1 MRITVLILALVLMI
15 PMAMQSLAAYSLAR
29 LTGDENLIAVCFL
42 GLVVALLWV
51 IGAAIVLPA
60 PRASAVVFG
69 LAMAIAY
76 LISGIYGDMLI
87 WGTISLA
94 LMIMAYMGHRQKA
107 REDRRRAD
115 LEAVLLDLRRSN
127 E

>member
-1 MRITVLILALVLMI
+1 MRIAVLILGLVLMI
-15 PMAMQSLAAYSLAR
+15 PMAMQSFTAYSLAR
-29 LTGDENLIAVCFL
+29 LTGDENLIAVFFL

-69 LAMAIAY
+69 LAMVIAY
-76 LISGIYGDMLI
+76 LISGTYGDMLI

-94 LMIMAYMGHRQKA
+94 LMVMSYLGHRQKV
-107 REDRRRAD
+107 REDQRRAE
-115 LEAVLLDLRRSN
+115 LESVLLDLRHRN
-127 E
+127 G

>member
-1 MRITVLILALVLMI
+1 MRIAVLILGLILMI
-15 PMAMQSLAAYSLAR
+15 PMAMQSLAAYSLAS
-29 LTGDENLIAVCFL
+29 LAGDENLIAVSFL
-42 GLVVALLWV
+42 GLVVALLWL

-76 LISGIYGDMLI
+76 LISGTYGDMLI

-94 LMIMAYMGHRQKA
+94 LMIMSYLGHRQKA

-115 LEAVLLDLRRSN
+115 IDAVLLDLRDRN
-127 E
+127 K